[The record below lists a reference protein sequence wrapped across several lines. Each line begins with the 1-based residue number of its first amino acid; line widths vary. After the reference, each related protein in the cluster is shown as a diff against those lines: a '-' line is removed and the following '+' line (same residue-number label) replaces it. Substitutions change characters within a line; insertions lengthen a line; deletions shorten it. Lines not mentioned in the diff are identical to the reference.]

1 MDHFKRSKIP
11 RPPDVLI
18 PIWTEGQDTA
28 IYVTVVNPLQQ
39 ALLVRT
45 SEEGDSAVAYAHK
58 EKLRKYEA
66 RCSAEAITFLPLA
79 VDTFGG
85 WHKVGLKTITRL
97 GRQLARNLGKEED
110 EVVRHLRQRLGG
122 GPHRQGQCGNDGKP
136 TPNLCPPR
144 S

>member
-39 ALLVRT
+39 ALVARA
-45 SEEGDSAVAYAHK
+45 SEEGDFAVAHALK

-66 RCSAEAITFLPLA
+66 RCSAEAITILPLA
-79 VDTFGG
+79 VDSFGG

-97 GRQLARNLGKEED
+97 GRQLARNLVKDED
-110 EVVRHLRQRLGG
+110 EGGSHIRRRLGVLIVRDNAAMMASRK
-122 GPHRQGQCGNDGKP
+122 HHH
-136 TPNLCPPR
+136 T
-144 S
+144 

>member
-39 ALLVRT
+39 ALVARA
-45 SEEGDSAVAYAHK
+45 SEEGDFAVAHALK

-66 RCSAEAITFLPLA
+66 RCSAEAITILPLA
-79 VDTFGG
+79 VDSFGG

-97 GRQLARNLGKEED
+97 GRQLARSLGKDED
-110 EVVRHLRQRLGG
+110 EVVRHLRRR
-122 GPHRQGQCGNDGKP
+122 PHCQEQCGNDG
-136 TPNLCPPR
+136 
-144 S
+144 

>member
-39 ALLVRT
+39 ALVARA
-45 SEEGDSAVAYAHK
+45 SEEGDFAVAHALK

-66 RCSAEAITFLPLA
+66 RCSAEAITILPLA
-79 VDTFGG
+79 VDSFGG

-97 GRQLARNLGKEED
+97 GRQLARNLGKDED
-110 EVVRHLRQRLGG
+110 DDTKEMRQCAAVCYYSTIS
-122 GPHRQGQCGNDGKP
+122 PP
-136 TPNLCPPR
+136 TLTDIVTVNGLM
-144 S
+144 